1 MLHILKKKKRNTDVT
16 LSGIIFNFF
25 LISPF
30 IKSYKLIESP
40 PPVVLN
46 ELRYLEYLLIEATPF
61 DMSIAV
67 SDDTESAPE
76 SNKKL

>member
-1 MLHILKKKKRNTDVT
+1 M
-16 LSGIIFNFF
+16 IFNFF

-30 IKSYKLIESP
+30 IKSYKSTVFP
-40 PPVVLN
+40 PAVGLN

-67 SDDTESAPE
+67 TDDTESAPE